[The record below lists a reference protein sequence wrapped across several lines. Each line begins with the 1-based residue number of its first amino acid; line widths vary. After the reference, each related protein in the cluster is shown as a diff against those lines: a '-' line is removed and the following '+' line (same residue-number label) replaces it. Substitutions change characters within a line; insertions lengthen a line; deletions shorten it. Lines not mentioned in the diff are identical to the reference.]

1 MENSEKVWFLTGAS
15 TGFGREIVK
24 QLLSQ
29 GKKVAAT
36 ARDPSKLASLVKG
49 HEGRALALK
58 LDVTSRSQAEAA
70 VAQTLQH
77 FGRID
82 VLINNA
88 GYGYTGAIE
97 EGDEAEVREMFD
109 TNFFGAARM
118 IHLVLPAMRKQ
129 RSGLI
134 INISSIAGLVGF
146 PGLGYYSATKF
157 ALEGLSESLRGE
169 VHPLG
174 IQVMAVEPSGFRT
187 DFAGRSIID
196 TKREIQDYTH
206 SASKTKQ
213 MIHDYHGKQAGDPV
227 RAAEAIIKAAES
239 KNPPHH
245 LILGEDAFR
254 KSSQKTEAFMRL
266 IQEQKEIALAAD
278 FPK

>member
-1 MENSEKVWFLTGAS
+1 MGNNEAVWFLTGAS
-15 TGFGREIVK
+15 SGFGREMVK
-24 QLLSQ
+24 QLLNQ
-29 GKKVAAT
+29 GKRVVAT

-49 HEGRALALK
+49 HEGRVLALK

-70 VAQTLQH
+70 VAQSVQH

-82 VLINNA
+82 VLVNNA

-118 IHLVLPAMRKQ
+118 IHLVLPTMRAQ

-157 ALEGLSESLRGE
+157 ALEGLSEALRGE
-169 VHPLG
+169 VSPLG

-187 DFAGRSIID
+187 DFAGRSIVD
-196 TKREIQDYTH
+196 TKRGIADYTS
-206 SASKTKQ
+206 SASKVKQ
-213 MIHDYHGKQAGDPV
+213 AIHDYHGKQAGDPIKAV
-227 RAAEAIIKAAES
+227 QSIIAAAELKH
-239 KNPPHH
+239 PPHH

-254 KSSQKTEAFMRL
+254 KSAQKSEAFMRL